1 MYIIL
6 KNCTKT
12 IYNAQEDNIKIP
24 DCPRCGSPAHVV
36 MEERTGQNIPRRFF
50 GVECSVCKTRTVIAF
65 STPHSAVQFWDDCA
79 KTAQNS

>member
-12 IYNAQEDNIKIP
+12 IYNAQGDNIKIP

-36 MEERTGQNIPRRFF
+36 MEERTDMNIPRRFF
-50 GVECSVCKTRTVIAF
+50 GVECSACKRKIPSAF
-65 STPHSAVQFWDDCA
+65 STPRSAAMFWNDCA
-79 KTAQNS
+79 KTARNS